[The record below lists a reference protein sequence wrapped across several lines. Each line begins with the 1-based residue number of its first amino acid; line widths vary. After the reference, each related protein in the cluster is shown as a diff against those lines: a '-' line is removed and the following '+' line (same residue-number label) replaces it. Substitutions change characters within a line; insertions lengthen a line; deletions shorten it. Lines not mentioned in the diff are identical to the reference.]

1 MEIEAQLVSPLNK
14 YYPNALLDEHGRI
27 ISVAKAIPGGEC
39 LGDNDRALAIFRQS
53 KRGKNISDCQD
64 YGLFCAHENGNRKV
78 VIADGVSSTVA
89 AQSVANLITHRTMK
103 GLLAMDGKPLD
114 KDAIFEILEND
125 NLDLACR
132 FFREKFMTEL
142 AESIRLNLHKEKY
155 INNADMG
162 FYGATTLSYMRLEDE
177 DLDILIYGTGGYLVF
192 RNNEIVASYGK
203 KEKKPA
209 QIAVDGKL
217 ERNRIHSF
225 SMKVKKGDFAIMFT
239 DGLFG

>member
-89 AQSVANLITHRTMK
+89 AQRWQTDARTMK
-103 GLLAMDGKPLD
+103 GLLAMDKPLD
-114 KDAIFEILEND
+114 KDKYL
-125 NLDLACR
+125 R
-132 FFREKFMTEL
+132 F
-142 AESIRLNLHKEKY
+142 I
-155 INNADMG
+155 
-162 FYGATTLSYMRLEDE
+162 
-177 DLDILIYGTGGYLVF
+177 
-192 RNNEIVASYGK
+192 
-203 KEKKPA
+203 
-209 QIAVDGKL
+209 
-217 ERNRIHSF
+217 
-225 SMKVKKGDFAIMFT
+225 
-239 DGLFG
+239 